1 MRLTVTA
8 AHARTPR
15 ALFFC
20 RNAAAA
26 FCIPRLPGCTPLMKL
41 FGYFIWA
48 RQPCN
53 PAAFFFPRHSS
64 SSSSSDVRELALRI
78 ARKNAFLAL
87 FDGWG
92 TLAADVAFI
101 SSTYAA
107 HGGGG
112 GTHTYTH
119 IARTYNILREGRDRF
134 WLAARPPPQ
143 GYCCSWPPP
152 RRFRHLMSRPQ
163 YAIKTP
169 RMRRP
174 PDSKYPT
181 NVLPILRNTN
191 LEEIEMANISLHGCC
206 ICSPDQILLF
216 PFRNALFQWR
226 IRLRLASSS
235 FPVPYILSNSYL
247 EE

>member
-1 MRLTVTA
+1 MPFLPSLTDG
-8 AHARTPR
+8 
-15 ALFFC
+15 AL
-20 RNAAAA
+20 
-26 FCIPRLPGCTPLMKL
+26 
-41 FGYFIWA
+41 
-48 RQPCN
+48 
-53 PAAFFFPRHSS
+53 
-64 SSSSSDVRELALRI
+64 LRP
-78 ARKNAFLAL
+78 
-87 FDGWG
+87 
-92 TLAADVAFI
+92 TDVAFI

-107 HGGGG
+107 HGGGS
-112 GTHTYTH
+112 HTYTH

-134 WLAARPPPQ
+134 WLAASRILLFLAAAAA
-143 GYCCSWPPP
+143 
-152 RRFRHLMSRPQ
+152 FRHLMSRPQ

-191 LEEIEMANISLHGCC
+191 LKKLRWQTFHCMVAAFVHQTKFFFFHSGM
-206 ICSPDQILLF
+206 
-216 PFRNALFQWR
+216 PFSQWR